1 MNKRL
6 VKNPDGTFLLFEND
20 FISRQILQ
28 GKPWEPHFREV
39 ISLIKPGDHV
49 LDGGANFGYN
59 AVMMASRLGPTGK
72 ILAFE
77 PQRLIH
83 QQLNANFLLNN
94 IHNAHTFKCALS
106 NRSGLTVQM
115 NPVNFDAPSLNI
127 GDTSVGR
134 GGEST
139 TTVKIDDLKLEKFDF
154 FKLDIQGY
162 EVFALEG
169 AIQSLKN
176 FKPFVFVEIEPHQ
189 LARHNCKPHQVV
201 DILKNIGYKM
211 FNIRTDYPSDYICS
225 VDHVE
230 KIKSLNL
237 SLVEI

>member
-1 MNKRL
+1 MNKKL
-6 VKNPDGTFLLFEND
+6 IKNQDGSFLLFEND

-39 ISLIKPGDHV
+39 INLIQPGDHV

-59 AVMMASRLGPTGK
+59 AVMMGGRVGPSGK

-77 PQRLIH
+77 PQRIIY

-106 NRSGLTVQM
+106 NKSGLVVQM
-115 NPVNFDAPSLNI
+115 NPVNFQSPNLNI
-127 GDTSVGR
+127 GDTSIGK

-139 TTVKIDDLKLEKFDF
+139 STLKIDDLKLEKFDF
-154 FKLDIQGY
+154 LKLDIQGY

-169 AIQSLKN
+169 AIQSLMR

-189 LARHNCKPHQVV
+189 LARHQCNPQQVV
-201 DILKNIGYKM
+201 ELLKGIGYKM
-211 FNIRTDYPSDYICS
+211 FNIKTDYPSDYICS
-225 VDHVE
+225 IDRVE
-230 KIKSLNL
+230 MIQKLNL
-237 SLVEI
+237 PITQV